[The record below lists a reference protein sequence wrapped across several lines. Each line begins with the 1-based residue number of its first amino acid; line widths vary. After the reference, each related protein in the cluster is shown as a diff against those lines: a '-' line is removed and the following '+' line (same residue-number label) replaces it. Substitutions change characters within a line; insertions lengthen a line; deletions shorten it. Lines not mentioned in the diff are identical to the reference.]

1 MRLAGAPADA
11 HDGDIGGGQDLRPLV
26 RRWSALVALLAPVLL
41 LLVACGGDDKPAV
54 AVIGHQSQALGEA
67 VATLNDRS
75 AGAYKAYVGDSN
87 GDTDLLLVA
96 VNAPDG
102 PMPGLREALNRL
114 NGKTVPRAAVLY
126 TQSDRLN
133 DPELIQLVQLE
144 VNELLQRYGVQGLD
158 VIRMPGDQLDLKVKG
173 LLALPARNVRFTSP
187 Q

>member
-1 MRLAGAPADA
+1 
-11 HDGDIGGGQDLRPLV
+11 
-26 RRWSALVALLAPVLL
+26 
-41 LLVACGGDDKPAV
+41 
-54 AVIGHQSQALGEA
+54 
-67 VATLNDRS
+67 
-75 AGAYKAYVGDSN
+75 
-87 GDTDLLLVA
+87 
-96 VNAPDG
+96 
-102 PMPGLREALNRL
+102 MPGLREALNRL

-158 VIRMPGDQLDLKVKG
+158 VIKLPGDQIDLKVKG